1 MTSRE
6 SEYLDLLY
14 RQIIRFQIHW
24 SIHCASISQ
33 CKRDTVEFLHP
44 QCVPNDAI
52 VDPADRSPSDMNDE
66 PPASASSSRA
76 ARTYDNHAE
85 EDVPPTTAQLAE
97 RRKHNREQFNRKR
110 GQFLDD
116 LIYNLDVLIYAELS
130 VIYYLDNSFFR
141 LFIRL
146 LLQFVLLTP
155 KPAHLPVPG
164 IEQQPVVTALL
175 SINAICVFL
184 HLWLRAPSAGEPT
197 RGYLHGGLAI
207 DLIGQLGPSSK
218 ALMVG
223 LDVLVAG
230 LQMGMLSVVVT
241 RGRLNNQGMSGTA
254 VATAAAAP
262 AQSAA
267 SQDVDSEERGVRRS
281 AELEQ
286 QGDIEMQSLN
296 PSSGQADRALDD
308 PPDAAED
315 EEDSPSSDRDRLLAA
330 STAPRSDV
338 HIFDAFHSG
347 QIVLGDFN
355 VLRSARE
362 QMAAYQKATPES
374 RSERRAMYQT
384 QFAERVRFIR
394 RRLGAA

>member
-1 MTSRE
+1 
-6 SEYLDLLY
+6 
-14 RQIIRFQIHW
+14 
-24 SIHCASISQ
+24 
-33 CKRDTVEFLHP
+33 
-44 QCVPNDAI
+44 
-52 VDPADRSPSDMNDE
+52 MNDE
-66 PPASASSSRA
+66 PSASASSSRPVH
-76 ARTYDNHAE
+76 ARREPLEQDA
-85 EDVPPTTAQLAE
+85 PPTTAQLAE

-110 GQFLDD
+110 GQLLDD
-116 LIYNLDVLIYAELS
+116 LIHNLDVLIYAELS
-130 VIYYLDNSFFR
+130 AIYYLDNSFFR

-155 KPAHLPVPG
+155 KPAHIPVPG
-164 IEQQPVVTALL
+164 IEQQPVVSALL

-207 DLIGQLGPSSK
+207 DFIGQLGPSSK
-218 ALMVG
+218 LLMVM
-223 LDVLVAG
+223 LDLLTAG
-230 LQMGMLSVVVT
+230 LQMGMLSVVAT
-241 RGRLNNQGMSGTA
+241 RRRLDDKGKVASATA
-254 VATAAAAP
+254 VTAAP
-262 AQSAA
+262 STQTVP

-296 PSSGQADRALDD
+296 PSSGQADRALED

-315 EEDSPSSDRDRLLAA
+315 EEDAPSSDRDRLLAA
-330 STAPRSDV
+330 STAPRSDA

-362 QMAAYQKATPES
+362 QMVAYQKATPES
-374 RSERRAMYQT
+374 RSERRAMYQM